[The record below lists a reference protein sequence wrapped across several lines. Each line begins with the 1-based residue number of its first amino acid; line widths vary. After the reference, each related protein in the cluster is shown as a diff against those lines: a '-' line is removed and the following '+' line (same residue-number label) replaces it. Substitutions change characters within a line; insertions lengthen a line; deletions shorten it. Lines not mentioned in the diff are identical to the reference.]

1 MGVNHEKYGNSLK
14 IVSNASCTNNCLAP
28 WPRSCMTTL
37 LWVMHDNFDVMEG
50 LMTTVHTI
58 TDSQKTVDGPY
69 GKLRPDSQGAAKDFI
84 PAFPASTKAV
94 DKVIV
99 ELNGK
104 LTGVTFYVSIPNVSI
119 VDLTCWLE
127 KAAKYD
133 DMKEVV
139 EQSSES
145 SVKGVLGYNKD
156 QVVSCDSSRFCC

>member
-1 MGVNHEKYGNSLK
+1 
-14 IVSNASCTNNCLAP
+14 
-28 WPRSCMTTL
+28 
-37 LWVMHDNFDVMEG
+37 MHDNFDVMEG

-119 VDLTCWLE
+119 VDLTCHLE
-127 KAAKYD
+127 KVAKYED
-133 DMKEVV
+133 IKKVV
-139 EQSSES
+139 KQTFEDPLE
-145 SVKGVLGYNKD
+145 GIRGYTEE
-156 QVVSCDSSRFCC
+156 QVVSCDFKNNFHL